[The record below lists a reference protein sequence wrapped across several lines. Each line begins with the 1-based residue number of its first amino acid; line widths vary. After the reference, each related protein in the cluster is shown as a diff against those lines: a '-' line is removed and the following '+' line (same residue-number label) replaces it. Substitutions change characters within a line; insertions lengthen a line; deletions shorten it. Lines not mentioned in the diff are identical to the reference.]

1 MFDNGD
7 IKLNKLT
14 NFFSA
19 AATKRPAITILV
31 VLLLSG
37 FFGYMASQ
45 QEELNTSFGGELDTP
60 EIKAQTKL
68 GEYFQTSGSQSVF
81 QIILSGDDV
90 LTVDGYL
97 AWQELKQT
105 VAQSE
110 IAPYLVSQPGQPLIA
125 GFFAPIDFARTYD
138 YSIDINSMNDEQF
151 KALYVKAN
159 SQMPPEFK
167 AFASALLSESYD
179 EDAVTA
185 SAGLAIITVDSA
197 KFVEEYGLEAGA
209 FIEQPRMEVALNNSL
224 SEIQVGNVKVS
235 GFSFGLL
242 FGDEGEDFQQEIGG
256 LFAQAFVIILVVLSY
271 IFFMKSKLFSRKPL
285 NILRRLIA
293 ISFMAFGI
301 AGVISPLV
309 SDLETPLL
317 SWMMLDDP
325 LLGRM
330 IPLSVFTFGF
340 LLNSRRRSSSDL
352 FLSLGAI
359 LLSIGWMTGAGTILG
374 PGYLD
379 IIGAPNQVSQIA
391 PIILIGL
398 GVDYA
403 IHFNSRYRE
412 EIGSGNSI
420 DGATSSTLKSVG
432 IALTLATLATMVGF
446 LTNIVSPLPELK
458 DFGILVSV
466 GIFFAFFLVMT
477 FVPAIRTLLDKRAEK
492 KEKIDSEAF
501 TSSGDSVLNKIS
513 EASGI
518 IPRKLKIVAIGLLVT
533 VSTYGYIS
541 FTNLETIFEFT
552 DFLPEDNPV
561 VKTLDLLSEEFGG
574 GFGETTSV
582 LIEGDDLATPEIH
595 NALIASINNLS
606 EKENIVVYAGNVAA
620 ESVLSS
626 MGELLTP
633 AAGPPGA
640 PAGPPDVELISSLV
654 GYGVDLMSG
663 AEGLEGLKVKNT
675 SDVKGLYEFLAA
687 KDPEAFLAYIY
698 FDENN
703 NVTAQQVRITTSAGS
718 LGAAQL
724 RDDIYVAFAP
734 MINLGI
740 DVAATNDAIVTQS
753 VSDLISKSQFQSLIF
768 AILASMTFL
777 IIYYFLDMRRPFLGV
792 ITIMPVIAIV
802 MGTYLGMYYLDI
814 PLNPVTSTLSGL
826 AIGIG
831 VPFVIHV
838 TNRFRES
845 LSQGNNP
852 IEAATKTLK
861 TTGGSLFG
869 SAFTTMAGFGI
880 LMTSTLKPFQQMGQ
894 VVVVALGFALVA
906 SILILPTMLV
916 FWANYHNK
924 KTAKSL

>member
-1 MFDNGD
+1 M
-7 IKLNKLT
+7 KLLT
-14 NFFSA
+14 NFFSS
-19 AATKRPAITILV
+19 AATKKPLITILIV
-31 VLLLSG
+31 ILISG
-37 FFGYMASQ
+37 FFGYMAGQ
-45 QEELNTSFGGELDTP
+45 GEELNTSFGGELDTP
-60 EIKAQTKL
+60 EIKAQSKL
-68 GEYFQTSGSQSVF
+68 GDYFQTSGSQSVF
-81 QIILSGDDV
+81 QIILSGEDV

-97 AWQELKQT
+97 AWEELKNT
-105 VAQSE
+105 VSESE
-110 IAPYLVSQPGQPLIA
+110 IAPYLVSQPGQPLVN
-125 GFFAPIDFARTYD
+125 GFFAPVDFAITFNPMLNVD
-138 YSIDINSMNDEQF
+138 AIKGMDDAQF
-151 KALYVKAN
+151 KNLYNQAN
-159 SQMPPEFK
+159 SQMPAEFK
-167 AFASALLSESYD
+167 AFASALLSQSYD
-179 EDAVTA
+179 EDTTTA
-185 SAGLAIITVDSA
+185 TAGLAIITIDSN
-197 KFVEEYGLEAGA
+197 KFVEEYGFSEA
-209 FIEQPRMEVALNNSL
+209 FVEQPRMEVALNKSL
-224 SEIQVGNVKVS
+224 NDISVGKVNVS

-242 FGDEGEDFQQEIGG
+242 FGDEGDDFQQEIGG

-271 IFFMKSKLFSRKPL
+271 IFFMKGKSFNRKPL
-285 NILRRLIA
+285 DLLRRLLA
-293 ISFMAFGI
+293 ASLMAFGL
-301 AGVISPLV
+301 AGVITPLV
-309 SDLETPLL
+309 SDLQTPLL
-317 SWMMLDDP
+317 DWMQLDDP

-330 IPLSVFTFGF
+330 IPLAVFTFGF
-340 LLNSRRRSSSDL
+340 LLNSRRRASSDL

-359 LLSIGWMTGAGTILG
+359 LLSIGWMQGAGTILG

-412 EIGSGNSI
+412 EIGSGNSVN
-420 DGATSSTLKSVG
+420 GATSSTLKSVG

-446 LTNIVSPLPELK
+446 LTNIVSPLPELR

-477 FVPAIRTLLDKRAEK
+477 FVPAIRTLLDRRAENK
-492 KEKIDSEAF
+492 SKIDSDAF
-501 TSSGDSVLNKIS
+501 TSSGDSILNKIS

-518 IPRKLKIVAIGLLVT
+518 IPKKLKVIALALLVT
-533 VSTYGYIS
+533 VSSYGYIS
-541 FTNLETIFEFT
+541 FSNLETIFEFT

-561 VKTLDLLSEEFGG
+561 VQTLDLLSEEFGG

-582 LIEGDDLATPEIH
+582 LIEGDDLATPEVH
-595 NALIASINNLS
+595 NALIESINNLAD
-606 EKENIVVYAGNVAA
+606 KENIVVYAGNVAA
-620 ESVLSS
+620 ESVIGSLGQMVAPQS
-626 MGELLTP
+626 
-633 AAGPPGA
+633 GPPGA
-640 PAGPPDVELISSLV
+640 PAGPPDMELIGTLA
-654 GYGVDLMSG
+654 GYGVDIMSG
-663 AEGLEGLKVKNT
+663 KQGIDALNVKNDA
-675 SDVKGLYEFLAA
+675 DVKGLYEFLVN
-687 KDPEAFLAYIY
+687 KDAETFLASIY

-703 NVTAQQVRITTSAGS
+703 VMTAEQVRITTSAGS

-734 MINLGI
+734 LIDLGL

-753 VSDLISKSQFQSLIF
+753 VSDLISTSQFQSLIF
-768 AILASMTFL
+768 AILASMSFL

-792 ITIMPVIAIV
+792 ITILPVIAIV

-838 TNRFRES
+838 TNRFREA
-845 LSQGNNP
+845 LTQNNNP
-852 IEAATKTLK
+852 VEAAISTLR

>member
-1 MFDNGD
+1 M
-7 IKLNKLT
+7 KVLT
-14 NFFSA
+14 NFFSS
-19 AATKRPAITILV
+19 AATKKPLITILIV
-31 VLLLSG
+31 ILISG
-37 FFGYMASQ
+37 FFGYMAGQ
-45 QEELNTSFGGELDTP
+45 GEELNTSFGGELDTP
-60 EIKAQTKL
+60 EIKAQSKL
-68 GEYFQTSGSQSVF
+68 GDYFQTSGSQSVF
-81 QIILSGDDV
+81 QIILSGEDV

-97 AWQELKQT
+97 AWEELKNT
-105 VAQSE
+105 VSESE
-110 IAPYLVSQPGQPLIA
+110 IAPYLVSQPGQPLVN
-125 GFFAPIDFARTYD
+125 GFFAPVDFAITFNPMLNVD
-138 YSIDINSMNDEQF
+138 AIKGMDDAQF
-151 KALYVKAN
+151 KNLYNQAN
-159 SQMPPEFK
+159 SQMPAEFK
-167 AFASALLSESYD
+167 AFASALLSQSYD
-179 EDAVTA
+179 EDTTTA
-185 SAGLAIITVDSA
+185 TAGLAIITIDSN
-197 KFVEEYGLEAGA
+197 KFVEEYGFSEA
-209 FIEQPRMEVALNNSL
+209 FVEQPRMEVALNKSL
-224 SEIQVGNVKVS
+224 NDISVGKVNVS

-242 FGDEGEDFQQEIGG
+242 FGDEGDDFQQEIGG

-271 IFFMKSKLFSRKPL
+271 IFFMKGKSFNRKPL
-285 NILRRLIA
+285 DLLRRLLA
-293 ISFMAFGI
+293 ASLMAFGL
-301 AGVISPLV
+301 AGVITPLV
-309 SDLETPLL
+309 SDLQTPLL
-317 SWMMLDDP
+317 DWMQLDDP

-330 IPLSVFTFGF
+330 IPLAVFTFGF
-340 LLNSRRRSSSDL
+340 LLNSRRRASSDL

-359 LLSIGWMTGAGTILG
+359 LLSIGWMQGAGTILG

-412 EIGSGNSI
+412 EIGSGNSVN
-420 DGATSSTLKSVG
+420 GATSSTLKSVG

-446 LTNIVSPLPELK
+446 LTNIVSPLPELR

-477 FVPAIRTLLDKRAEK
+477 FVPAIRTLLDRRAENK
-492 KEKIDSEAF
+492 SKIDSDAF
-501 TSSGDSVLNKIS
+501 TSSGDSMLNKIS

-518 IPRKLKIVAIGLLVT
+518 IPKKLKVIALALLVT
-533 VSTYGYIS
+533 VSSYGYIS
-541 FTNLETIFEFT
+541 FSNLETIFEFT

-561 VKTLDLLSEEFGG
+561 VQTLDLLSEEFGG

-582 LIEGDDLATPEIH
+582 LIEGDDLATPEVH
-595 NALIASINNLS
+595 NALIESINNLAD
-606 EKENIVVYAGNVAA
+606 KENIVVYAGNVAA
-620 ESVLSS
+620 ESVIGSLGQMVAPQS
-626 MGELLTP
+626 
-633 AAGPPGA
+633 GPPGA
-640 PAGPPDVELISSLV
+640 PAGPPDMELIGALA
-654 GYGVDLMSG
+654 GYGVDIMSG
-663 AEGLEGLKVKNT
+663 KQGIDALNVKNDA
-675 SDVKGLYEFLAA
+675 DVKGLYEFLVN
-687 KDPEAFLAYIY
+687 KDAETFLASIY

-703 NVTAQQVRITTSAGS
+703 VMTAEQVRITTSAGS

-734 MINLGI
+734 LIDLGL

-753 VSDLISKSQFQSLIF
+753 VSDLISTSQFQSLIF
-768 AILASMTFL
+768 AILASMSFL

-792 ITIMPVIAIV
+792 ITILPVIAIV

-838 TNRFRES
+838 TNRFREA
-845 LSQGNNP
+845 LTQNNNP
-852 IEAATKTLK
+852 VEAAISTLR